1 MTTYSGNK
9 GKHLKKRHT
18 NLYCTFFFICC
29 VLLMASVLLNVK
41 AVKLLKTSLEQ
52 TEQAISVAED
62 AQDIAN
68 QAVYNLKTQGWTE
81 VEPELCYGR
90 LTYDDQEA
98 YVDHVAAEYL
108 ANVAWGEA
116 RGCSVTEQAAVM
128 WCVLNRVDSPLYP
141 DSVGEVVTQRAQF
154 DGYSESNP
162 VTQEL
167 LQLANEVLNYWSE
180 GDDSG
185 RILPKEYLYFTG
197 DGEHNYF
204 YKTWESNA
212 TAWDWSLPSPYEE
225 DTAK

>member
-29 VLLMASVLLNVK
+29 VLLLASVLLNIK

-52 TEQAISVAED
+52 TRQAISVAED
-62 AQDIAN
+62 AQLIAT
-68 QAVYNLKTQGWTE
+68 QAVDKLKLQE
-81 VEPELCYGR
+81 CAEAELY
-90 LTYDDQEA
+90 YDDKEA
-98 YVDHVAAEYL
+98 YADYVAAEYL
-108 ANVAWGEA
+108 ANVTWGEA

-154 DGYSESNP
+154 NGYSESNP
-162 VTQEL
+162 ITQDM
-167 LQLANEVLNYWSE
+167 LQLANSVLTYWSE

-185 RILPKEYLYFTG
+185 RVLPKEYLYFTG
-197 DGEHNYF
+197 DGKHNYF
-204 YKTWESNA
+204 YTTWASNA
-212 TAWDWSLPSPYEE
+212 VAWNWSLSSPYEE
-225 DTAK
+225 ATAK